1 MKQVKKYL
9 RPLYKP
15 FFDWYFL
22 KYQAPKRY
30 HHLFD
35 EIERLNAAIIL
46 EVGTWNGERA
56 LKMIAKAQT
65 GGKIVHY
72 IGFDL
77 FEDLSEEMYR
87 YELSKRPPTL
97 RDVKEK
103 LEKTG
108 AKVTLVKGNTLET
121 LPEFVKN
128 KQVVDFIFI
137 DGGHHVD
144 TVRNDWNAVKELM
157 GERTV
162 VIFDDYWRNRN
173 DQSAKPVVD
182 AIDTQKYLVEILPE
196 IDVFENPDFGHLEI
210 SFAKVTKK

>member
-1 MKQVKKYL
+1 MENFKNVI
-9 RPLYKP
+9 RPLYVP
-15 FFDWYFL
+15 VANILYLMFR
-22 KYQAPKRY
+22 APRRY

-35 EIERLNAAIIL
+35 EIEKIKASVIL

-56 LKMIAKAQT
+56 LQMIAKAQA
-65 GGKIVHY
+65 GGQAVHY

-77 FEDLSEEMYR
+77 FEDLSEVMYHH
-87 YELSKRPPTL
+87 ELSKRPPSL
-97 RDVKEK
+97 LEVREK

-108 AKVTLVKGNTLET
+108 AKITLVKGNTLVT
-121 LPEFVKN
+121 LPEFIKN
-128 KQVVDFIFI
+128 NQTVDFIFI

-157 GERTV
+157 GVHTV
-162 VIFDDYWRNRN
+162 VIFDDYWRNRS

-182 AIDTQKYLVEILPE
+182 AIDVQKYRVEILSE

-210 SFAKVTKK
+210 SFAKVVLR